1 MLVGP
6 GKVYVSE
13 DKIGDSAQGSKQ
25 LDFHIC
31 FLFFS
36 VVILKNQ
43 IVFFFFFLK
52 LRGLDGGGIRV

>member
-43 IVFFFFFLK
+43 IVFFFFS
-52 LRGLDGGGIRV
+52 